1 MDYVNPFHVL
11 HRLESN
17 SILKRGSKEQN
28 DKEIKYT
35 TSRKNICSRYESIC
49 LWESGMLHR
58 AVGDTYELRD
68 GQMRMAV
75 AVGRAI
81 LGRNILLCEGA
92 TGIGKSFGY
101 LIPAFSPNT
110 RKIRETI
117 EESPI
122 RFMILT
128 TKDPPNPSPST
139 WKPQTSEKRK
149 IPTAQLKSKK
159 PLLILEVRKLT
170 INVDSEIYGTDHK
183 QRTKQS
189 CPTLAYR

>member
-1 MDYVNPFHVL
+1 MTKK
-11 HRLESN
+11 SN
-17 SILKRGSKEQN
+17 TQHQEK
-28 DKEIKYT
+28 
-35 TSRKNICSRYESIC
+35 TSAQGMKASVFGEG
-49 LWESGMLHR
+49 GMLHR
-58 AVGDTYELRD
+58 AVGDTYELRH

-81 LGRNILLCEGA
+81 LGRNVLLCEGA

-128 TKDPPNPSPST
+128 TKDRQNASIST
-139 WKPQTSEKRK
+139 SKGNARRWKPQG
-149 IPTAQLKSKK
+149 AKK
-159 PLLILEVRKLT
+159 
-170 INVDSEIYGTDHK
+170 
-183 QRTKQS
+183 
-189 CPTLAYR
+189 